1 MFTEPHSMNPIND
14 GMGWAVG
21 HRRRHG
27 PRTRRIGK
35 ESPRALC
42 ERVRRPILIIHG
54 AHNALR
60 PHGAGAALAELAVA
74 VAMVAGGG
82 HAPDCIGPVTVDL
95 LIKHFVEGM
104 VK

>member
-1 MFTEPHSMNPIND
+1 MNPIND
-14 GMGWAVG
+14 CMGWAVG

-42 ERVRRPILIIHG
+42 ERVRRPIFIIHG

-60 PHGAGAALAELAVA
+60 PPGAGAALAELAVGS
-74 VAMVAGGG
+74 VVMVEGGG

-95 LIKHFVEGM
+95 LIKHFVEGT